1 MRGGYLK
8 RKRKTFSTR
17 RSFYRRRRSRDHQ
30 RTFFI
35 KWSDFGQV
43 VGRSKPVGRASSASA
58 PKQRGSRGR
67 ACSARSIY
75 ARRRLNFDRS
85 LKYASAAASPS
96 TRPLRIQSLARGR
109 GGNGGDAG
117 GRSASTSQL
126 AAAIAGS
133 RVPAAFCRSHACSAT
148 TPIFFFSPS
157 SFSPGSLPYG
167 EACSI
172 SAFNSAPIKTAKL
185 ET

>member
-17 RSFYRRRRSRDHQ
+17 RSFYRRRRSRGSPAH
-30 RTFFI
+30 FFH

-58 PKQRGSRGR
+58 PKQRGWKRGR

-85 LKYASAAASPS
+85 LKYASAAASP
-96 TRPLRIQSLARGR
+96 I
-109 GGNGGDAG
+109 
-117 GRSASTSQL
+117 
-126 AAAIAGS
+126 
-133 RVPAAFCRSHACSAT
+133 
-148 TPIFFFSPS
+148 TPYVA
-157 SFSPGSLPYG
+157 LY
-167 EACSI
+167 EV
-172 SAFNSAPIKTAKL
+172 KL
-185 ET
+185 VT